1 MPHRPAVELLE
12 GAVLDRGALP
22 AEVADGNPRR
32 RVAPLHGPHVV
43 RAGVLGEAPFQPVQV
58 AARLDHGAGALG
70 GGLRERACAHPAER
84 RVEVRRRRGDE
95 QELAVP
101 ALDEAGL
108 HGLEQLAAR
117 KPKDGSVRNALDALA
132 RDGEVV
138 KNADGLW
145 CKVHGPLRMN

>member
-1 MPHRPAVELLE
+1 
-12 GAVLDRGALP
+12 
-22 AEVADGNPRR
+22 
-32 RVAPLHGPHVV
+32 
-43 RAGVLGEAPFQPVQV
+43 
-58 AARLDHGAGALG
+58 
-70 GGLRERACAHPAER
+70 
-84 RVEVRRRRGDE
+84 VRRRRGDE

-145 CKVHGPLRMN
+145 CKVHGPLRMNCGSRKARATARRWCPLRS